1 MARPKSSQHE
11 LKRDEILDVAAQC
24 FADRS
29 YPAASMNDIAAA
41 GGTSKA
47 RLYHYY
53 ESKEAILFD
62 LLDRYTQRL
71 LAVIGQVEA
80 TAQRRNLDDRAALHE
95 LVRSFLEEYEHSATR
110 HVALLHD
117 TKFLGDAQRDLI
129 LNRQRDVVSA
139 VTRFLRRAYP
149 VRVVAANQTP
159 VAMMLFGMINWTF
172 TWLRPGGPMSYT
184 AFAEEVIAMLDM
196 AGAMTRRCTWWSWA
210 LPAAA
215 SRRWASGSRRLL
227 GLPLIEGDEFHP
239 AAQHR
244 KDAPGP
250 AAGRPGPGRLAATP
264 GAGTRPPPG
273 RRGADLLG
281 AQARYRDSLR
291 AAAPRLRFVHL
302 ALSQEQALERVA
314 ARDGHF
320 YPPSLVASQF
330 EALEDPAAEAGVW
343 SSTPACRWRRSRGGP
358 SNWLAEQPHR

>member
-11 LKRDEILDVAAQC
+11 IKRDEILDVAAQC

-80 TAQRRNLDDRAALHE
+80 TAQRRSLDDRETLHE

-117 TKFLGDAQRDLI
+117 TKFLGDTQRELI

-149 VRVVAANQTP
+149 DRVGAANQTRM
-159 VAMMLFGMINWTF
+159 AMMLFGMINWTF
-172 TWLRPGGPMSYT
+172 TWLRPGGPLSYS
-184 AFAEEVIAMLDM
+184 AFAEDVIGMLEH
-196 AGAMTRRCTWWSWA
+196 
-210 LPAAA
+210 
-215 SRRWASGSRRLL
+215 
-227 GLPLIEGDEFHP
+227 GL
-239 AAQHR
+239 AQ
-244 KDAPGP
+244 
-250 AAGRPGPGRLAATP
+250 
-264 GAGTRPPPG
+264 
-273 RRGADLLG
+273 
-281 AQARYRDSLR
+281 
-291 AAAPRLRFVHL
+291 
-302 ALSQEQALERVA
+302 
-314 ARDGHF
+314 
-320 YPPSLVASQF
+320 
-330 EALEDPAAEAGVW
+330 
-343 SSTPACRWRRSRGGP
+343 
-358 SNWLAEQPHR
+358 